1 MTYVLVSEDGEG
13 YSEFECEAD
22 AQRFLALLAK
32 YEIPRSVMEASDVW
46 VEAQSGDWDA
56 AEAVAKRVAQTWA
69 QPA

>member
-1 MTYVLVSEDGEG
+1 VSYSLVDADGG
-13 YSEFECEAD
+13 VAEFECEAD

-32 YEIPRSVMEASDVW
+32 YDIPPSAMEASDVW
-46 VEAQSGDWDA
+46 VEATYGHWDE